1 MSDHFTALWSKGL
14 KHEKHDFNSQLR
26 WLLPEKTKIR
36 FFQKKKKQLSKAIS
50 ILYAAAAS
58 SKISEK
64 LHTKTYI
71 TCTTSLCSPLD
82 QKIQFFPKKSFKSIS
97 SLYDEIRKVLGVDF
111 SKNLKTSFWAYFG
124 PLLVQKPQSKIS
136 PKRFTLGQFQVT
148 TTTNFIQKN
157 KKSSERQFFMQLEKP
172 YFGAYWPENLKTR
185 FNYYQYLK
193 HWSQCYDFMLL

>member
-50 ILYAAAAS
+50 ILYSAATS

-111 SKNLKTSFWAYFG
+111 SKKLENLILGLFRAPFGPKTSEQDF
-124 PLLVQKPQSKIS
+124 PKKIHFRS
-136 PKRFTLGQFQVT
+136 
-148 TTTNFIQKN
+148 I
-157 KKSSERQFFMQLEKP
+157 SS
-172 YFGAYWPENLKTR
+172 YY
-185 FNYYQYLK
+185 NY
-193 HWSQCYDFMLL
+193 